1 MCDVV
6 TQKSVGML
14 TLAAGDQ
21 LPLKLHRPGL
31 GGRLTEHLE
40 EGR

>member
-14 TLAAGDQ
+14 TPAAGDQ
-21 LPLKLHRPGL
+21 LPLKLRRAGP
-31 GGRLTEHLE
+31 GGRSTECLG